1 MVEWIDYSQNIPL
14 SKVRQEHSA
23 IKDSGELLNA
33 VLAVG
38 VAGHFPP
45 DSCNAMLL
53 PLHQLTLALNFIILE
68 FSFSFNLRPHQCP
81 HPLTVCHRDILSMV
95 EWIDYIQNIPL
106 SKVQQE
112 HSAIKDS
119 GELSHAV
126 LAVGVAGHFPPD
138 SCNAML
144 LPLHQLTLA
153 LNFIILEFSFS
164 FNLRPHQCP
173 HPLTV
178 CHRDILSMVEWI
190 DYIQNIPLSKVQ
202 QEHSAI
208 KDSGEL
214 SHAVLAV
221 GVAGHFPPDSC
232 NAMLLLLYKLTLPFY
247 NLRVF
252 FFL

>member
-138 SCNAML
+138 S
-144 LPLHQLTLA
+144 
-153 LNFIILEFSFS
+153 
-164 FNLRPHQCP
+164 
-173 HPLTV
+173 
-178 CHRDILSMVEWI
+178 
-190 DYIQNIPLSKVQ
+190 Y
-202 QEHSAI
+202 
-208 KDSGEL
+208 
-214 SHAVLAV
+214 
-221 GVAGHFPPDSC
+221 
-232 NAMLLLLYKLTLPFY
+232 NAMLLLLYKLTLPLTFIILEFSFSC
-247 NLRVF
+247 NLRPHQCPHLPVRRSSGSGSGNLTLAQCRKKNPF
-252 FFL
+252 STKEEVIAFQKWIISKYGNILGKLLGILMRIHYSLINK

>member
-68 FSFSFNLRPHQCP
+68 FSFSF
-81 HPLTVCHRDILSMV
+81 T
-95 EWIDYIQNIPL
+95 
-106 SKVQQE
+106 
-112 HSAIKDS
+112 
-119 GELSHAV
+119 
-126 LAVGVAGHFPPD
+126 
-138 SCNAML
+138 
-144 LPLHQLTLA
+144 
-153 LNFIILEFSFS
+153 
-164 FNLRPHQCP
+164 LRPHQCP

-232 NAMLLLLYKLTLPFY
+232 NAMLLLLYKLTLPLTFIILEFSFSC
-247 NLRVF
+247 NLRPHQCPHSLTVCHRGI
-252 FFL
+252 LSMVE

>member
-1 MVEWIDYSQNIPL
+1 MC
-14 SKVRQEHSA
+14 RT
-23 IKDSGELLNA
+23 
-33 VLAVG
+33 
-38 VAGHFPP
+38 FF
-45 DSCNAMLL
+45 
-53 PLHQLTLALNFIILE
+53 T
-68 FSFSFNLRPHQCP
+68 LRPRQCP
-81 HPLTVCHRDILSMV
+81 HS
-95 EWIDYIQNIPL
+95 Q
-106 SKVQQE
+106 
-112 HSAIKDS
+112 
-119 GELSHAV
+119 
-126 LAVGVAGHFPPD
+126 
-138 SCNAML
+138 
-144 LPLHQLTLA
+144 
-153 LNFIILEFSFS
+153 
-164 FNLRPHQCP
+164 
-173 HPLTV
+173 TV